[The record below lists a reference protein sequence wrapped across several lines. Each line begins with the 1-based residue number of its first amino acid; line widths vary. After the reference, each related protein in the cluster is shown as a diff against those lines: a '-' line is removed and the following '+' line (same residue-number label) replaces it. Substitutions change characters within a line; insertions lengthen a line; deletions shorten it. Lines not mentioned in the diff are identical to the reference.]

1 MFGSRAGAPLS
12 RQWLAPKSIG
22 YCSFAREG
30 FCDPRGQH
38 CAGVIHYRGASLR
51 LCGSFD
57 GAARLLA
64 VEGDADLAAVAGGV
78 ETSVNHHQGK
88 ADCNKNA
95 GRGPKTSAS
104 APALDRGQGT
114 GGTTIW

>member
-1 MFGSRAGAPLS
+1 
-12 RQWLAPKSIG
+12 
-22 YCSFAREG
+22 
-30 FCDPRGQH
+30 
-38 CAGVIHYRGASLR
+38 
-51 LCGSFD
+51 
-57 GAARLLA
+57 LLA